1 MFTPRILGLVR
12 SLTEAAWKIPNSTR
26 VDGITNFQHTW
37 ANGDELI
44 VEDLVGTGEITA
56 AVADRARDVALTEPL
71 LAKRLVSEDAGATGV
86 NVRVSLP
93 GESGDELPATVE
105 HVRMLLDQYRAE
117 YPDVEIH
124 AAGITMLNSA
134 FAEAPMRDLPVVMPL
149 MFGALLLAIV
159 LFLRTFSGI
168 VGTLAVVGCSTVT
181 ALGVAGHLVG
191 EQVGAVRGERVRVRG
206 SRLPGSRQ
214 VLLSFRARGDV
225 RRHGMLRRRAYPAVR
240 ALRLHEAD
248 RLVGQRRV
256 PRPADRLLRPQG
268 LAPQDAC
275 LPRVPAVPRAVLASR
290 PHDDGESPEREVDGP
305 GVRGVDVRR
314 SARRDHITVCR
325 TRARVHLGESR
336 GLDPVP
342 RQAVSSLGRARRRPD
357 AFRPARGERAV
368 PGERLDSFRRRGQ
381 SLLGEDRGAPPGRHH
396 QPDGRRGGKVGL

>member
-1 MFTPRILGLVR
+1 MSPQIEGHPDENRTQRYTRWVIRHRWWILGLALAATIAAASGMSRLGLATDYRVFFSEDNPDLAAFDAVENIYTKNDSVLFVIRPNEGEVFTPRILGLVR
-12 SLTEAAWKIPNSTR
+12 SLTEDAWKIPNSTR

-86 NVRVSLP
+86 NVRISLP

-159 LFLRTFSGI
+159 LVPQDLLGHRGDAGGRGVLDRDRSRSG
-168 VGTLAVVGCSTVT
+168 
-181 ALGVAGHLVG
+181 
-191 EQVGAVRGERVRVRG
+191 GA
-206 SRLPGSRQ
+206 SRCLPGSRLG
-214 VLLSFRARGDV
+214 VRSDHHPHSRGGRFHSHPRDV
-225 RRHGMLRRRAYPAVR
+225 A
-240 ALRLHEAD
+240 
-248 RLVGQRRV
+248 
-256 PRPADRLLRPQG
+256 
-268 LAPQDAC
+268 QDA
-275 LPRVPAVPRAVLASR
+275 L
-290 PHDDGESPEREVDGP
+290 
-305 GVRGVDVRR
+305 
-314 SARRDHITVCR
+314 
-325 TRARVHLGESR
+325 
-336 GLDPVP
+336 
-342 RQAVSSLGRARRRPD
+342 
-357 AFRPARGERAV
+357 
-368 PGERLDSFRRRGQ
+368 
-381 SLLGEDRGAPPGRHH
+381 
-396 QPDGRRGGKVGL
+396 